1 MAGITI
7 HYGNLESAADSAGR
21 LAKELS
27 SYSGELSSKVK
38 KALATL
44 PGNDSRGY
52 ISSASSQVEQK
63 IRTLN
68 NRASQFSTFASALEN
83 FGATARRADDR
94 VAKSIKSTA
103 SSYVG
108 ERGWFESACDTLY
121 NFLFVDLVNSNCV
134 TRFLFDCGK
143 YMWNRGEEVLSGVYN
158 WFKYGDG
165 RYVWNII
172 GAVVGTV
179 AAIAGAVTAVA
190 AFISGGCIA
199 FLVVAAIGAVAAI
212 VGAIITTVNSSV
224 KVYNNVKA
232 LREDNPGVSR
242 YLGNISGVSDAIKKY
257 DLGDAE
263 DNANWKTFGN
273 VVDTTKITCDVLG
286 IVTSVVNL
294 GAVKSTITGRTTTY
308 NFSKANIMKNFRVS
322 LGFDVDKNQYT
333 VLKGGSKST
342 VGRLVETFGGNSTK
356 GWYANANG
364 YGGFKWLM
372 NRYTKTQTFIN
383 TFVNSSCVVNNTM
396 KTVEG
401 GDRVFSRLKSGLDFS
416 SPQSA
421 ILDIGN
427 LIVDTYDALGKFQPF
442 GGINQYTV
450 KPYKAYKDMGEMYYP
465 ELVGAN

>member
-1 MAGITI
+1 MAGVTI
-7 HYGNLESAADSAGR
+7 QYSRLESAVDSAGR

-38 KALATL
+38 QALAAL
-44 PGNDSRGY
+44 PGSDSRGY
-52 ISSASSQVEQK
+52 VSSASAQVGQK
-63 IRTLN
+63 IRDLDSLSS
-68 NRASQFSTFASALEN
+68 RFSNFASDLER
-83 FGATARRADDR
+83 FGAKARSADER

-108 ERGWFESACDTLY
+108 ERNWFEAACDTLY
-121 NFLFVDLVNSNCV
+121 NFLFVDVVNSNCV

-143 YMWNRGEEVLSGVYN
+143 YVWNRGEEIVSSVYS

-199 FLVVAAIGAVAAI
+199 FLVIAAIGAVAAI
-212 VGAIITTVNSSV
+212 VGAVITTVNSSV
-224 KVYNNVKA
+224 KIYNNVKA

-242 YLGNISGVSDAIKKY
+242 YLGNIGGVSDAIKKY

-263 DNANWKTFGN
+263 DNANWETFGN

-286 IVTSVVNL
+286 LVTSVVNL

-308 NFSKANIMKNFRVS
+308 EFSKSNILKNFQVS
-322 LGFDVDKNQYT
+322 LGFDMDKNHYT
-333 VLKGGSKST
+333 VLKGSGKST

-356 GWYANANG
+356 TWYANANG

-372 NRYTKTQTFIN
+372 NRYTNTQTFIN
-383 TFVNSSCVVNNTM
+383 TCVNGSCGVNNVM
-396 KTVEG
+396 KTMEG
-401 GDRVFSRLKSGLDFS
+401 GDKVFSRLKSGLDFS
-416 SPQSA
+416 SPESA
-421 ILDIGN
+421 ILDAGN
-427 LIVDTYDALGKFQPF
+427 LVIDLYEALGNLQPF
-442 GGINQYTV
+442 SGINKFTI
-450 KPYKAYKDMGEMYYP
+450 KPYKAYTGLGKMYYP

>member
-1 MAGITI
+1 MSGVTI
-7 HYGNLESAADSAGR
+7 QYSRLESAADSAGR

-38 KALATL
+38 QALASL
-44 PGNDSRGY
+44 PGSDSRGY
-52 ISSASSQVEQK
+52 VSAASSQVGQK
-63 IRTLN
+63 IRDLN
-68 NRASQFSTFASALEN
+68 DRAAQFSSFASDLER
-83 FGATARRADDR
+83 FGTKARSADER

-121 NFLFVDLVNSNCV
+121 NFLFVDVVNSNCV

-143 YMWNRGEEVLSGVYN
+143 YVWNRGAELVSSVYN

-190 AFISGGCIA
+190 AFMSGGCIF
-199 FLVVAAIGAVAAI
+199 FLVVAAIGVAAAI
-212 VGAIITTVNSSV
+212 VGAVITTVNSSV
-224 KVYNNVKA
+224 KIYNNVKA

-242 YLGNISGVSDAIKKY
+242 YLGNISGVSDAIEKY

-263 DNANWKTFGN
+263 DNANWETFGN
-273 VVDTTKITCDVLG
+273 VVDTTKVTCDILG

-308 NFSKANIMKNFRVS
+308 DFSKANIMKNLRVS

-333 VLKGGSKST
+333 ILKGSSEST

-356 GWYANANG
+356 TWYANANG

-372 NRYTKTQTFIN
+372 NRYTNTQVFIN
-383 TFVNSSCVVNNTM
+383 TVVNGSCVVNNVMKTM
-396 KTVEG
+396 KA
-401 GDRVFSRLKSGLDFS
+401 GDKVFSRLKSGLDFT
-416 SPQSA
+416 SPESA
-421 ILDIGN
+421 ILDTGN
-427 LIVDTYDALGKFQPF
+427 LIVDIYDALGNFQPF
-442 GGINQYTV
+442 GGINKYTL
-450 KPYKAYKDMGEMYYP
+450 KPYKAYKDLGEMYYP
-465 ELVGAN
+465 NLVRAN